1 VATTVARLEA
11 ILGADTRQFDQ
22 AMGKSEGRMSK
33 MGKAAALGG
42 LAIAGGLAVGLKKSV
57 DAALESEKAQARLT
71 SAMDQ
76 AGISAAKRA
85 AANDAI
91 SATSKRAAL
100 DDEALSDVYAKLVR
114 TTGSVTAATEGMN
127 LAADIARARNI
138 SLEAAAKGVERAY
151 NGSAA
156 GLGKFGVEIEKVTTN
171 VDTANLAID
180 AQKAAMKGLSGAQ
193 LEAAKGVLNS
203 LELAAK
209 DAKAKDKQLQATNA
223 LDDATKQF
231 AGSSEAYGKT
241 AAGAQERFGI
251 AVENLQ
257 EKIGAKLLPILA
269 KLMELS
275 LKVIES
281 IETNWPKIAAVIM
294 PILERVG
301 DAIRQFTEDVQRIW
315 EQHGETIMRVV
326 TFAFN
331 TIRAAIENTLK
342 IIRGI
347 VDVVMGLLT
356 GDWERAWGGLKGIVE
371 GVFNAIKLL
380 LMTAL
385 TVWGELGKRIG
396 SALKEAVIDGVTGL
410 ASAVWGLITRIGDL
424 ISDGAGAIKGWG
436 ADVGGWVKQG
446 VIDGITGIGAA
457 AWGMVN
463 NIWERIEERAG
474 QVKGWGKSIGEWVKD
489 AVVDG
494 LEGVGVAIWN
504 KLKAAWDWAMDKVKS
519 LPGIG
524 KLIGDAGDPNYN
536 PFIGTAG
543 AVVGASG
550 GINLMGAN
558 PEMMPFAVGAQG
570 LGLRVTSGLRPGA
583 ITANGTL
590 SDHARGKALD
600 VAGSAFS
607 MGAFFDSLVGNRAV
621 KQAFYDPKGSV
632 FGGAWSSYR
641 EGGHS
646 DHVHVATY
654 DKGGWLKPGLTLAYN
669 GTGAPERVGG
679 RGDIHLHF
687 HGDMYGQ
694 PPRQFF
700 KQVRDGLR
708 ELDLLQTGGRVLN
721 ATPTLS

>member
-1 VATTVARLEA
+1 MATTVARLEA
-11 ILGADTRQFDQ
+11 ILGADTSGFDS
-22 AMGKSEGRMSK
+22 AMNKSEGRMKS

-42 LAIAGGLAVGLKKSV
+42 LAIAGGIAVGLKKSA
-57 DAALESEKAQARLT
+57 DAAIESEKAQARLN
-71 SAMDQ
+71 Q
-76 AGISAAKRA
+76 ALDGAGLSQDKYGAAIERNIQK
-85 AANDAI
+85 
-91 SATSKRAAL
+91 TSKLAAL
-100 DDEALSDVYAKLVR
+100 DDEDLSDSFAKLVR
-114 TTGSVTAATEGMN
+114 TTGDVTKATEGMN
-127 LAADIARARNI
+127 LAADIARSRNI
-138 SLEAAAKGVERAY
+138 SLEAATKTVERALI
-151 NGSAA
+151 GQSTAF
-156 GLGKFGVEIEKVTTN
+156 KRVGVDVVMTKDN
-171 VDTANLAID
+171 
-180 AQKAAMKGLSGAQ
+180 M
-193 LEAAKGVLNS
+193 EAAKATIDSWRDSSGKLTEAEEIKGKQ
-203 LELAAK
+203 LMETAK
-209 DAKAKDKQLQATNA
+209 TLDKQSSAMAAFEMAQ
-223 LDDATKQF
+223 KKF
-231 AGSSEAYGKT
+231 AGGAEEYGKT
-241 AAGAQERFGI
+241 SAAAQERFGV

-281 IETNWPKIAAVIM
+281 IEKNWPKIAAVIM

-331 TIRAAIENTLK
+331 TIRSAIENTLK

-380 LMTAL
+380 LTTAI

-424 ISDGAGAIKGWG
+424 IADGAGTIKGWG
-436 ADVGGWVKQG
+436 SSVGNWIKDAV
-446 VIDGITGIGAA
+446 VDALVGIGTA
-457 AWGMVN
+457 AWNIIN
-463 NIWERIEERAG
+463 NIG
-474 QVKGWGKSIGEWVKD
+474 SVLQDVKKTIIGWGMSVGEWIKD

-607 MGAFFDSLVGNRAV
+607 MGAFFDSLIGNRAV

-679 RGDIHLHF
+679 RGDVHLHF

-708 ELDLLQTGGRVLN
+708 ELDVIQTGGRVLN

>member
-57 DAALESEKAQARLT
+57 DAALEAEKAEVRLT

-76 AGISAAKRA
+76 ASISAGLRA
-85 AANDAI
+85 SANKAI
-91 SATSKRAAL
+91 SETSKRAAL
-100 DDEALSDVYAKLVR
+100 DDEELSDVFAKLVR
-114 TTGSVTAATEGMN
+114 TTGSVKDATDGMN
-127 LAADIARARNI
+127 LSADIARARNI
-138 SLEAAAKGVERAY
+138 SLAAASKAVERAY
-151 NGSAA
+151 NGTGA
-156 GLGKFGVEIEKVTTN
+156 GLARFGVEVDKVTTN
-171 VDTANLAID
+171 YDMASLAVE
-180 AQKAAMKGLSGAQ
+180 KHKEGMKGLSGAQ
-193 LEAAKGVLNS
+193 LEAAKVQLNQ
-203 LELAAK
+203 LEAMQQ
-209 DAKAKDKQLQATNA
+209 DAKLKDKQAAATNA
-223 LDDATKQF
+223 LKTATEQF
-231 AGSSEAYGKT
+231 AGSAEAYGKT
-241 AAGAQERFGI
+241 AAGAQERFGV

-281 IETNWPKIAAVIM
+281 IEKNWPKIAAVIM
-294 PILERVG
+294 PILDRVG

-315 EQHGETIMRVV
+315 EQHGETIMQVV

-356 GDWERAWGGLKGIVE
+356 GDWERAWNGIKGIVE